1 PGDAHH
7 VHEDGG
13 MSHDEPPIPEPV
25 ATGPAVEQPVEYIEP
40 DVAGLYFR
48 SILLADAGTI
58 VPQHS
63 HDHDHATLVCS
74 GAARL
79 WVDGVNVG
87 DKTAGQAF
95 FVKAGARHLFQALE
109 PGTRLCCVHSI
120 ESAEAIHKE

>member
-1 PGDAHH
+1 MPWPERIL
-7 VHEDGG
+7 V
-13 MSHDEPPIPEPV
+13 EPT
-25 ATGPAVEQPVEYIEP
+25 ATGPLDEQPVEYIEP

-79 WVDGVNVG
+79 WVDGVHVG
-87 DKTAGQAF
+87 DKMAGQAF
-95 FVKAGARHLFQALE
+95 FVKARSQHLFQALL
-109 PGTRLCCVHSI
+109 PGTRLCCVHNI